1 MTIVTSGDQD
11 PSPGTLRLPR
21 PATIMR
27 NELQHTGRRGGCL
40 MVKLLYLDYSATAV
54 MTWGGGVEILTPQE
68 NIPGDTATEEIL
80 ERH

>member
-1 MTIVTSGDQD
+1 MVTIVTSGDQD
-11 PSPGTLRLPR
+11 PSPGTFRLPR

-54 MTWGGGVEILTPQE
+54 MTRGGVEILAQE
-68 NIPGDTATEEIL
+68 NIPRDTVTEEI
-80 ERH
+80 